1 MISLSLYDLL
11 WNLPV
16 AVSPKNKA
24 ERVPMN
30 YTVQHIAEITNAQ
43 VIGDGNL
50 VIRNIA
56 YDSRIIYSTKNT
68 AFIAINTHKNSGEKF
83 IESAIDRG
91 INVIISEHHYPD
103 FENITWIIVENSVEF
118 LQKLAKYHFE
128 NSHLQSIGITGSN
141 GKTILKEWLYQCLWN
156 EFPTV
161 KSPKSFN
168 SQIGLPLSLLQI
180 NSTHKLGIFEVGIS
194 KPDEMEK
201 LENIF
206 HPQIGLL
213 THIGTAH
220 AANFSSE
227 EELIDEKIRLFKD
240 SEVIIY
246 NGDNSSVDQKI
257 KKSYSGRKLISY
269 GIKKENNVFIKSN
282 ISRDENII
290 VEYFG
295 EEISFPAHQRDEAT
309 LTNAMALITV
319 LKELN
324 IENKKIVEKIN
335 LLKAVEM
342 RLESIEGVKGNII
355 INDSFNLDL
364 DSLKTALQFLKEYNK
379 SKKSLVLTDIVGVNV
394 NSQEL
399 YEEVSELVN
408 EQHFDSVFLIGD
420 EISKFS
426 ELFKAKTYTFIDTK
440 ELIESKHLTEIENQ
454 IVLLKGARKFE
465 IEKLK
470 DILELRKHDT
480 VLEVNLNAILHNI
493 NYHKSLLK
501 PGTKM
506 MAMVKANAYGLGS
519 FEVSE
524 FLQHHHIDYLGVA
537 YADEGV
543 ELRKKGITTPII
555 VMNPEQHSYQT
566 IIEYDL
572 EPEIYSFRVLE
583 LFYEAVQ
590 KSGYDKKYPIHIKL
604 ETGMHRL
611 GFKDFELDQLSETL
625 SEKNLKVQSMFS
637 HLSSSDMPEERAFT
651 LKQFEVFEKNSS
663 YLIEKLGY
671 TPIRHILNSSG
682 ITSYSEH
689 QYDMVRIGIGML
701 GESSDH
707 EIQKQLQS
715 VVSFKTVISQI
726 SMVEGGES
734 VGYSRRYK
742 ADHLTR
748 IATVP
753 VGYADGIPRLI
764 GNQVGS
770 LGVNKTLAPIVGNI
784 CMDMMMINVDN
795 IPNVKEGDTVTVF
808 NAKPSLK
815 EFAGYCKTITYE
827 VLTSISPRVKRIY
840 IKD

>member
-1 MISLSLYDLL
+1 
-11 WNLPV
+11 
-16 AVSPKNKA
+16 
-24 ERVPMN
+24 MN
-30 YTVQHIAEITNAQ
+30 YTVQQIAEITHSQ
-43 VIGDGNL
+43 IIGDKNVL
-50 VIRNIA
+50 IKNIA
-56 YDSRIIYSTKNT
+56 YDSRIIYSIKNT

-83 IESAIDRG
+83 IEAAIDRG
-91 INVIISEHHYPD
+91 INVIISEHQYPQ
-103 FENITWIIVENSVEF
+103 FENITWIIVENSIAF

-180 NSTHKLGIFEVGIS
+180 NNSHQLGIFEVGIS
-194 KPDEMEK
+194 HPKEMEK
-201 LENIF
+201 LEHIF
-206 HPQIGLL
+206 HPEIGLL

-227 EELIDEKIRLFKD
+227 EELIDEKIKLFKD
-240 SEVIIY
+240 SKVIIY
-246 NGDNSSVDQKI
+246 NGDHPIVDQKI
-257 KKSYSGRKLISY
+257 KKLYAGRKLISY
-269 GIKKENNVFIKSN
+269 GLQKENNVFIKNN
-282 ISRDENII
+282 ISKDENII

-309 LTNAMALITV
+309 LTNALALITI
-319 LKELN
+319 LKVLN

-342 RLESIEGVKGNII
+342 RLESIEGIKGNII

-364 DSLKTALQFLKEYNK
+364 DSLKTALQFLNEYNK
-379 SKKSLVLTDIVGVNV
+379 SKKSLVLTDIVGVNA

-426 ELFKAKTYTFIDTK
+426 ELFKSETYTFIDTR
-440 ELIESKHLTEIENQ
+440 ELIESKHLTELENQ
-454 IVLLKGARKFE
+454 IILLKGARKFE

-493 NYHKSLLK
+493 NYHKSLLQ
-501 PGTKM
+501 PNTKM

-519 FEVSE
+519 YEISE

-537 YADEGV
+537 YVDEGV

-566 IIEYDL
+566 IIEYNL

-625 SEKNLKVQSMFS
+625 SDKNLKVQSLFT
-637 HLSSSDMPEERAFT
+637 HLSSSDMPEEKDFT

-663 YLIEKLGY
+663 DLIEKLGY

-682 ITSYSEH
+682 ITSYTDH

-701 GESSDH
+701 GESSNP

-726 SMVEGGES
+726 SMVESGES

-742 ADHLTR
+742 ADHLTK

-764 GNQVGS
+764 GNQIGH

-784 CMDMMMINVDN
+784 CMDMMMINVENVPN
-795 IPNVKEGDTVTVF
+795 IKEGDTVTVF
-808 NAKPSLK
+808 NSKPSLK
-815 EFAGYCKTITYE
+815 EFADYCKTITYE

>member
-1 MISLSLYDLL
+1 
-11 WNLPV
+11 
-16 AVSPKNKA
+16 
-24 ERVPMN
+24 MN

-43 VIGDGNL
+43 VIGEGNL
-50 VIRNIA
+50 LIKNIA
-56 YDSRIIYSTKNT
+56 YDSRIIYSTRNT

-83 IESAIDRG
+83 IESAMDRG
-91 INVIISEHHYPD
+91 INVIISEHHYPE

-128 NSHLQSIGITGSN
+128 HSHLQSIGITGSN

-180 NSTHKLGIFEVGIS
+180 NNSHQLGIFEVGIS

-227 EELIDEKIRLFKD
+227 EELINEKISLFKN

-246 NGDNSSVDQKI
+246 NGDNPLVDQKI
-257 KKSYSGRKLISY
+257 KKSYSDKKLIAY
-269 GIKKENNVFIKSN
+269 GFKKENQVFIKNN
-282 ISRDENII
+282 ISKDDNII
-290 VEYFG
+290 VEYLG
-295 EEISFPAHQRDEAT
+295 EEISFPVHQRDEAT
-309 LTNAMALITV
+309 LTNAMALISV

-342 RLESIEGVKGNII
+342 RLEAIEGIKGNIV

-364 DSLKTALQFLKEYNK
+364 DSLKTALQFLNEYNK
-379 SKKSLVLTDIVGVNV
+379 SKKSLVLTDIVGVNS
-394 NSQEL
+394 NAKEL

-440 ELIESKHLTEIENQ
+440 ELIESKYLTEIENQ
-454 IVLLKGARKFE
+454 IILLKGARKFE

-566 IIEYDL
+566 IIEYNL

-625 SEKNLKVQSMFS
+625 RRKNLKVQSMFS
-637 HLSSSDMPEERAFT
+637 HLSSSDMPEEKEFT
-651 LKQFEVFEKNSS
+651 LKQLEVFEKNSS
-663 YLIEKLGY
+663 CLIEKLGY
-671 TPIRHILNSSG
+671 TPIRHILNSAG
-682 ITSYSEH
+682 ITSYKDH
-689 QYDMVRIGIGML
+689 QHDMVRIGIGML
-701 GESSDH
+701 GESADP
-707 EIQKQLQS
+707 EIQKQLRS

-726 SMVEGGES
+726 STVENGES

-742 ADHLTR
+742 ADHPTR
-748 IATVP
+748 IATIP

-764 GNQVGS
+764 GNQVGNV
-770 LGVNKTLAPIVGNI
+770 GINKTLAPIVGNI
-784 CMDMMMINVDN
+784 CMDMMMINVDH

>member
-1 MISLSLYDLL
+1 
-11 WNLPV
+11 
-16 AVSPKNKA
+16 
-24 ERVPMN
+24 MN

-43 VIGDGNL
+43 IIGDGNL
-50 VIRNIA
+50 LIKNIA

-83 IESAIDRG
+83 IDSAIDRG
-91 INVIISEHHYPD
+91 INVIISEHHYPE

-180 NSTHKLGIFEVGIS
+180 NSSYKLGIFEVGIS
-194 KPDEMEK
+194 KPHEMEK
-201 LENIF
+201 LEDMF

-227 EELIDEKIRLFKD
+227 EQLIDEKISLFKN

-246 NGDNSSVDQKI
+246 NGDNSLVEQKI
-257 KKSYSGRKLISY
+257 KNLYSDKKLISY
-269 GIKKENNVFIKSN
+269 GFKKENQVFIKSN
-282 ISRDENII
+282 ISKDDNII
-290 VEYFG
+290 VDYFG

-342 RLESIEGVKGNII
+342 RLEAIEGIKGNII

-364 DSLKTALQFLKEYNK
+364 DSLKTALQFLNEYNK
-379 SKKSLVLTDIVGVNV
+379 SKKSLVLTDIVGVSTNAK
-394 NSQEL
+394 EL

-420 EISKFS
+420 EISTFS

-454 IVLLKGARKFE
+454 IILLKGARKFE
-465 IEKLK
+465 IERLK

-493 NYHKSLLK
+493 NYHKSLLN

-519 FEVSE
+519 YEVSE

-537 YADEGV
+537 YVDEGV

-566 IIEYDL
+566 IIEYNL
-572 EPEIYSFRVLE
+572 EPEIYSFRVLD

-625 SEKNLKVQSMFS
+625 SQKNLKVQSMFS
-637 HLSSSDMPEERAFT
+637 HLSSSDMPEEKEFT
-651 LKQFEVFEKNSS
+651 LKQLEVFDKNSS
-663 YLIEKLGY
+663 YLIEKLEY
-671 TPIRHILNSSG
+671 TPLRHILNSSG
-682 ITSYSEH
+682 ITSYTNH
-689 QYDMVRIGIGML
+689 QFDMVRIGIGML
-701 GESSDH
+701 GESPDH

-726 SMVEGGES
+726 SMVENGES
-734 VGYSRRYK
+734 VGYSRKYK

-748 IATVP
+748 IATIP

-764 GNQVGS
+764 GNQVGNV
-770 LGVNKTLAPIVGNI
+770 GVNKTLAPIVGNI

>member
-1 MISLSLYDLL
+1 
-11 WNLPV
+11 
-16 AVSPKNKA
+16 
-24 ERVPMN
+24 MN
-30 YTVQHIAEITNAQ
+30 YTVQQIAEITNAE
-43 VIGDGNL
+43 VIGDKTL
-50 VIRNIA
+50 VVKNIA
-56 YDSRIIYSTKNT
+56 YDSRIIYSIKNT

-83 IESAIDRG
+83 IEAAIDRG
-91 INVIISEHHYPD
+91 INIIISEHHYPQ
-103 FENITWIIVENSVEF
+103 FENIIWIIVKNSVDF
-118 LQKLAKYHFE
+118 LQQLAKYHYE
-128 NSHLQSIGITGSN
+128 NSHLRSIGITGSN

-180 NSTHKLGIFEVGIS
+180 NNSHQLGIFEVGIS
-194 KPDEMEK
+194 HPNEMEK
-201 LENIF
+201 LEHIF

-227 EELIDEKIRLFKD
+227 EELIDEKIKLFKD

-246 NGDNSSVDQKI
+246 NGDHSLVDEKI
-257 KKSYSGRKLISY
+257 KKLYSDKKLISY
-269 GIKKENNVFIKSN
+269 GFKKENQVFIKKN
-282 ISRDENII
+282 IKDENI
-290 VEYFG
+290 VVDYFG
-295 EEISFPAHQRDEAT
+295 EEISFPAHQRDEST
-309 LTNAMALITV
+309 LTNATALISV
-319 LKELN
+319 LKVLQL
-324 IENKKIVEKIN
+324 ENKKIVEKIN

-342 RLESIEGVKGNII
+342 RLEAIEGIKGNII

-379 SKKSLVLTDIVGVNV
+379 PKKSLVLTDIVGVNS

-408 EQHFDSVFLIGD
+408 EQNFDSVFLIGD
-420 EISKFS
+420 EISNFS
-426 ELFKAKTYTFIDTK
+426 ELFKSNTYTFIDTK
-440 ELIESKHLTEIENQ
+440 ELIESKHLSEIENQ
-454 IVLLKGARKFE
+454 IILLKGARKFE

-480 VLEVNLNAILHNI
+480 VLEINLNAILHNI
-493 NYHKSLLK
+493 NYHKSLLRPK
-501 PGTKM
+501 TKM

-519 FEVSE
+519 YEISE

-537 YADEGV
+537 FADEGV
-543 ELRKKGITTPII
+543 ELRKKGITTPIV

-566 IIEYDL
+566 IIEYNL

-611 GFKDFELDQLSETL
+611 GFKGFELDQLSETL
-625 SEKNLKVQSMFS
+625 SEKNLKVQSIFS
-637 HLSSSDMPEERAFT
+637 HLSSSDLPEEKEFT
-651 LKQFEVFEKNSS
+651 LDQLKTFDKNSS
-663 YLIEKLGY
+663 HLIEKLGY

-682 ITSYSEH
+682 ITSYTDH

-701 GESSDH
+701 GESPDT

-734 VGYSRRYK
+734 VGYSRRFK
-742 ADHLTR
+742 ADHLTK

-770 LGVNKTLAPIVGNI
+770 LGVHKTLAPIVGNI
-784 CMDMMMINVDN
+784 CMDMMMINVEN

-808 NAKPSLK
+808 NAKPTLK

>member
-1 MISLSLYDLL
+1 
-11 WNLPV
+11 
-16 AVSPKNKA
+16 
-24 ERVPMN
+24 MN
-30 YTVQHIAEITNAQ
+30 YTVKQIAEITGAE
-43 VIGDGNL
+43 VIGDYDL

-56 YDSRIIYSTKNT
+56 FDSRIIYSTKNT

-91 INVIISEHHYPD
+91 IGVIISEHQHPQ
-103 FENITWIIVENSVEF
+103 FENITWVLVENSVEF

-128 NSHLQSIGITGSN
+128 NSHLKSVGITGSN

-180 NSTHKLGIFEVGIS
+180 NSSHELGIFEVGIS
-194 KPDEMEK
+194 KPHEMEK

-206 HPQIGLL
+206 HPRIGLL
-213 THIGTAH
+213 THIGNAH
-220 AANFSSE
+220 AANFESE
-227 EELIDEKIRLFKD
+227 EELINEKIKLFKN
-240 SEVIIY
+240 SETVIY
-246 NGDNSSVDQKI
+246 NGDNSLVDKKI
-257 KKSYSGRKLISY
+257 QDLYSGKKLISY
-269 GIKKENNVFIKSN
+269 GLKNNNQVFIKEGVSK
-282 ISRDENII
+282 DEKIT
-290 VEYFG
+290 VVYFD
-295 EEISFPAHQRDEAT
+295 EEISFPVHQRDEAT
-309 LTNAMALITV
+309 LTNALALITV

-324 IENKKIVEKIN
+324 IDNQKIIDKVN
-335 LLKAVEM
+335 SLKAVEM
-342 RLESIEGVKGNII
+342 RLEAIEGIKNNIV

-364 DSLKTALQFLKEYNK
+364 DSLKTALQFLNEYKK
-379 SKKSLVLTDIVGVNV
+379 SKKSLVLTDIVGVNS

-408 EQHFDSVFLIGD
+408 DQKFDSVFLIGD

-426 ELFKAKTYTFIDTK
+426 ELFNAKTSTFVNTQ
-440 ELIESKHLTEIENQ
+440 ELIDSKHLTEIENQ
-454 IVLLKGARKFE
+454 IILLKGARKFE

-493 NYHKSLLK
+493 NYHKSVLK

-519 FEVSE
+519 YEVSE

-543 ELRKKGITTPII
+543 ELRKKGITTPIV
-555 VMNPEQHSYQT
+555 VMNPEQHSYET
-566 IIEYDL
+566 IIEYNL

-583 LFYEAVQ
+583 LFYEALQ
-590 KSGYDKKYPIHIKL
+590 KSGNDKKYPVHIKL

-611 GFKDFELDQLSETL
+611 GFKDFELDQLADTL
-625 SEKNLKVQSMFS
+625 KQKNLRVQSLFS
-637 HLSSSDMPEERAFT
+637 HLSSSDVPGEREFT
-651 LKQFEVFEKNSS
+651 LMQIETFEKNSCD
-663 YLIEKLGY
+663 LIEKLGY

-682 ITSYSEH
+682 ITSYTKH

-701 GESSDH
+701 GESPNS

-726 SMVEGGES
+726 STVATGES
-734 VGYSRRYK
+734 VGYSRKYK
-742 ADHLTR
+742 PDHSAK
-748 IATVP
+748 IATIP

-764 GNQVGS
+764 GNQVGNV
-770 LGVNKTLAPIVGNI
+770 GINKTLAPIVGNI
-784 CMDMMMINVDN
+784 CMDMMMINIDH

>member
-1 MISLSLYDLL
+1 
-11 WNLPV
+11 
-16 AVSPKNKA
+16 
-24 ERVPMN
+24 MN

-43 VIGDGNL
+43 IIGDGTL
-50 VIRNIA
+50 MIKNIA

-68 AFIAINTHKNSGEKF
+68 AFIAINTPKNSGEKF
-83 IESAIDRG
+83 IDAAIDRG
-91 INVIISEHHYPD
+91 INIIISEHHYPE

-180 NSTHKLGIFEVGIS
+180 NSSYKLGIFEVGIS
-194 KPDEMEK
+194 KPHEMEK
-201 LENIF
+201 LEDIF

-227 EELIDEKIRLFKD
+227 EQLIDEKISLFKN

-246 NGDNSSVDQKI
+246 NGDNSLVKQKI
-257 KKSYSGRKLISY
+257 KKSYSDKKLISY
-269 GIKKENNVFIKSN
+269 GFKKENQVFIKSN
-282 ISRDENII
+282 ISKDDNII
-290 VEYFG
+290 VDYFG

-342 RLESIEGVKGNII
+342 RLEAIEGIKGNIV

-364 DSLKTALQFLKEYNK
+364 DSLKTALQFLNEYNK
-379 SKKSLVLTDIVGVNV
+379 SKKSLVLTDIVGVSTNTK
-394 NSQEL
+394 EL

-408 EQHFDSVFLIGD
+408 EQHFDSVFLIGG

-426 ELFKAKTYTFIDTK
+426 ELFKAKTFTFIDTK

-454 IVLLKGARKFE
+454 IILLKGARKFE
-465 IEKLK
+465 IERLK

-519 FEVSE
+519 YEVSE

-537 YADEGV
+537 YVDEGV

-566 IIEYDL
+566 IIEYNL

-625 SEKNLKVQSMFS
+625 SQKNLKVQSMFS
-637 HLSSSDMPEERAFT
+637 HLSSSDMPEEKEFT
-651 LKQFEVFEKNSS
+651 LKQLEVFEKNSS
-663 YLIEKLGY
+663 YLIEKLEY
-671 TPIRHILNSSG
+671 TPLRHILNSSG
-682 ITSYSEH
+682 ITSYTNH
-689 QYDMVRIGIGML
+689 QFDMVRIGIGML

-726 SMVEGGES
+726 SMVENGES

-742 ADHLTR
+742 ADHPTR
-748 IATVP
+748 IATIP

-764 GNQVGS
+764 GNQVGNV
-770 LGVNKTLAPIVGNI
+770 GVNKTLAPIVGNI

>member
-1 MISLSLYDLL
+1 
-11 WNLPV
+11 
-16 AVSPKNKA
+16 
-24 ERVPMN
+24 MN
-30 YTVQHIAEITNAQ
+30 YTVQHIAENTNAQ

-50 VIRNIA
+50 MIRNIA

-91 INVIISEHHYPD
+91 IGVIISEHYDP
-103 FENITWIIVENSVEF
+103 EYNNVTWIIVENSVDF
-118 LQKLAKYHFE
+118 LQKLARYHFE
-128 NSHLQSIGITGSN
+128 NSHIQSIGITGSN

-180 NSTHKLGIFEVGIS
+180 NSNHKLGIFEVGIS

-201 LENIF
+201 LEHIF

-227 EELIDEKIRLFKD
+227 EQLIDEKIRLFKD

-269 GIKKENNVFIKSN
+269 GFKKENNVFIKNN

-342 RLESIEGVKGNII
+342 RLESIEGIKGNII

-408 EQHFDSVFLIGD
+408 EQRFDSVFLIGD

-454 IVLLKGARKFE
+454 IILLKGARKFE

-537 YADEGV
+537 YVDEGV

-625 SEKNLKVQSMFS
+625 SGKNLKVQSMFS

-651 LKQFEVFEKNSS
+651 LKQFEVFERNSS

-682 ITSYSEH
+682 ITSYSDH

-701 GESSDH
+701 GESSDN

>member
-1 MISLSLYDLL
+1 
-11 WNLPV
+11 
-16 AVSPKNKA
+16 
-24 ERVPMN
+24 MN

-50 VIRNIA
+50 MIRNIA

-91 INVIISEHHYPD
+91 INVIISEHHFPEYQ
-103 FENITWIIVENSVEF
+103 NITWIIVENSVDF

-128 NSHLQSIGITGSN
+128 NSHLKSIGITGSN

-180 NSTHKLGIFEVGIS
+180 NNSHQLGIFEVGIS

-227 EELIDEKIRLFKD
+227 EELIDEKIRLFKN

-246 NGDNSSVDQKI
+246 NGDHSLVDQKI
-257 KKSYSGRKLISY
+257 KKSYSDKKLISY
-269 GIKKENNVFIKSN
+269 GFQKNNNVSIKNN
-282 ISRDENII
+282 ISKEENII

-342 RLESIEGVKGNII
+342 RLESIEGIKGNII

-364 DSLKTALQFLKEYNK
+364 DSLKTALQFLNEYNK
-379 SKKSLVLTDIVGVNV
+379 SKKSLVLTDIVGVNT

-426 ELFKAKTYTFIDTK
+426 ELFKSKTYTFIDTK

-454 IVLLKGARKFE
+454 IILLKGARKFE

-519 FEVSE
+519 YEVSE

-537 YADEGV
+537 YVDEGV

-555 VMNPEQHSYQT
+555 VMNPEQHSYPT
-566 IIEYDL
+566 IVEYGL

-625 SEKNLKVQSMFS
+625 SDKNLKVQSMFS
-637 HLSSSDMPEERAFT
+637 HLSSSDMPEEKEFT
-651 LKQFEVFEKNSS
+651 LKQLDIFEKNSS

-671 TPIRHILNSSG
+671 VPLRHILNSSG
-682 ITSYSEH
+682 ITSYTDH

-701 GESSDH
+701 GESPDI

-726 SMVEGGES
+726 SMVEDGES
-734 VGYSRRYK
+734 VGYSRKYK
-742 ADHLTR
+742 ADHPTR

-764 GNQVGS
+764 GNQVGN

-795 IPNVKEGDTVTVF
+795 IPDVKEGDTVTVF
-808 NAKPSLK
+808 NSKPSLK

>member
-1 MISLSLYDLL
+1 
-11 WNLPV
+11 
-16 AVSPKNKA
+16 
-24 ERVPMN
+24 MN
-30 YTVQHIAEITNAQ
+30 YTVQQIAAITNAQ
-43 VIGDGNL
+43 VIGDGD
-50 VIRNIA
+50 VMIKNIA
-56 YDSRIIYSTKNT
+56 FDSRIIYSTKNT

-91 INVIISEHHYPD
+91 IHVIISEHPYPQ
-103 FENITWIIVENSVEF
+103 FENITWILVENSVNF

-128 NSHLQSIGITGSN
+128 HSHLQSIGITGSN

-180 NSTHKLGIFEVGIS
+180 NASHRLGIFEVGIS
-194 KPDEMEK
+194 QPDEMEN

-227 EELIDEKIRLFKD
+227 EQLIDEKIKLFKN

-246 NGDNSSVDQKI
+246 NGDHSLVSKKI
-257 KKSYSGRKLISY
+257 KELYPDKKLISY
-269 GIKKENNVFIKSN
+269 GLKKENQVFIKNN
-282 ISRDENII
+282 ISKGENII

-295 EEISFPAHQRDEAT
+295 EEISFPAQQRDEAT
-309 LTNAMALITV
+309 LTNALALITV

-324 IENKKIVEKIN
+324 IKNQKIVEKIN
-335 LLKAVEM
+335 TLKAVEM
-342 RLESIEGVKGNII
+342 RLEAIEGIKGNIV

-379 SKKSLVLTDIVGVNV
+379 PKKSLVLTDIVGVNT

-426 ELFKAKTYTFIDTK
+426 ELFKSKTYTFIDTK
-440 ELIESKHLTEIENQ
+440 ELIESKHLTDLENQ
-454 IVLLKGARKFE
+454 IILLKGARKFE

-480 VLEVNLNAILHNI
+480 VLEINLNAILHNI

-501 PGTKM
+501 PGTKV

-519 FEVSE
+519 YEISE

-537 YADEGV
+537 FADEGA
-543 ELRKKGITTPII
+543 ELRKKGITTPIV

-566 IIEYDL
+566 IIDYNL

-590 KSGYDKKYPIHIKL
+590 KSGYDQKYPIHIKL

-625 SEKNLKVQSMFS
+625 RHKNLKVQSMFS
-637 HLSSSDMPEERAFT
+637 HLSSSDVPEEKQFT
-651 LKQFEVFEKNSS
+651 LNQLETFEKNSS
-663 YLIEKLGY
+663 YLTEKLGY
-671 TPIRHILNSSG
+671 APIRHILNSSG
-682 ITSYSEH
+682 ITSYTNY
-689 QYDMVRIGIGML
+689 QYNMVRIGIGML
-701 GESSDH
+701 GESPSS

-726 SMVEGGES
+726 SLVENGES
-734 VGYSRRYK
+734 VGYSRKYK
-742 ADHLTR
+742 TDHQTN
-748 IATVP
+748 IATIP

-764 GNQVGS
+764 GNQIGK
-770 LGVNKTLAPIVGNI
+770 LGVHKTLAPIVGNI
-784 CMDMMMINVDN
+784 CMDMMMLNVDN
-795 IPNVKEGDTVTVF
+795 IPHVKEGDTVTIF
-808 NAKPSLK
+808 NAQPSLK
-815 EFAGYCKTITYE
+815 EFAAYCKTITYE

>member
-1 MISLSLYDLL
+1 M
-11 WNLPV
+11 NFT
-16 AVSPKNKA
+16 A
-24 ERVPMN
+24 ED
-30 YTVQHIAEITNAQ
+30 IAEITNAKI
-43 VIGDGNL
+43 IGDKNIL
-50 VIRNIA
+50 IRNIA
-56 YDSRIIYSTKNT
+56 FDSRIIYSTKNT
-68 AFIAINTHKNSGEKF
+68 AFIAINTSKNSGEKF
-83 IESAIDRG
+83 IESAVDRG
-91 INVIISEHHYPD
+91 INVIISEHHHPQ
-103 FENITWIIVENSVEF
+103 FEDITWIIVENSVEF
-118 LQKLAKYHFE
+118 LQKLAKFHFE
-128 NSHLQSIGITGSN
+128 NAHLKSVGITGSN

-180 NSTHKLGIFEVGIS
+180 NNSHQLGIFEVGIS
-194 KPDEMEK
+194 KPNEMEK

-220 AANFSSE
+220 LSNFQSE
-227 EELIDEKIRLFKD
+227 EELIDEKIKLFKH
-240 SEVIIY
+240 SETVIY
-246 NGDNSSVDQKI
+246 NGDNPLVDKKI
-257 KKSYSGRKLISY
+257 KKLYSSKKLISY
-269 GIKKENNVFIKSN
+269 GFKEYNQVYFKNNILKNEEVT
-282 ISRDENII
+282 
-290 VEYFG
+290 VHYFD
-295 EEISFPAHQRDEAT
+295 EEISFPVHQRDEAT
-309 LTNAMALITV
+309 LTNALALVTV
-319 LKELN
+319 LKELG

-335 LLKAVEM
+335 ALKAVEM
-342 RLESIEGVKGNII
+342 RLEAIEGIKSNIV

-364 DSLKTALQFLKEYNK
+364 DSLKTALQFLNEYNK
-379 SKKSLVLTDIVGVNV
+379 PKKSLVLTDIIGVNS
-394 NSQEL
+394 NSKEL

-408 EQHFDSVFLIGD
+408 EQKFDSVFLIGD

-426 ELFKAKTYTFIDTK
+426 ELFKAKTFTFINTQ

-454 IVLLKGARKFE
+454 IILLKGARKFE
-465 IEKLK
+465 IERLK
-470 DILELRKHDT
+470 DLLELRKHDT
-480 VLEVNLNAILHNI
+480 VLEINLNAILHNI

-501 PGTKM
+501 PSTKM
-506 MAMVKANAYGLGS
+506 MAMVKANSYGLGS
-519 FEVSE
+519 YEISE

-537 YADEGV
+537 FVDEGV
-543 ELRKKGITTPII
+543 ELRKKGITVPIV
-555 VMNPEQHSYQT
+555 VMNPEQHSYET
-566 IIEYDL
+566 VIAYNL

-611 GFKDFELDQLSETL
+611 GFKGNEQDQLSETL
-625 SEKNLKVQSMFS
+625 NSMNVKVQSIFS
-637 HLSSSDMPEERAFT
+637 HLSSSDLPDEKEFT
-651 LKQFEVFEKNSS
+651 LHQLETFEKNSS

-682 ITSYSEH
+682 ITNYTNH

-701 GESSDH
+701 GESPNS
-707 EIQKQLQS
+707 EIQKQLRS

-726 SMVEGGES
+726 SLVENGES
-734 VGYSRRYK
+734 VGYSRRFK
-742 ADHLTR
+742 TDHQTK
-748 IATVP
+748 IATIP

-764 GNQVGS
+764 GNQVGNV
-770 LGVNKTLAPIVGNI
+770 GIHKTLAPIVGSI
-784 CMDMMMINVDN
+784 CMDMMMINVDH

-815 EFAGYCKTITYE
+815 EFADYCKTITYE

>member
-1 MISLSLYDLL
+1 
-11 WNLPV
+11 
-16 AVSPKNKA
+16 
-24 ERVPMN
+24 MN
-30 YTVQHIAEITNAQ
+30 YTVQQIAEITNSQ
-43 VIGDGNL
+43 IIGDENL
-50 VIRNIA
+50 IVKTIA
-56 YDSRIIYSTKNT
+56 FDSRIIYSTKNA
-68 AFIAINTHKNSGEKF
+68 AFIAINTQKNSGEKF
-83 IESAIDRG
+83 IEAAIDRG
-91 INVIISEHHYPD
+91 ITIIISEHQFPQ
-103 FENITWIIVENSVEF
+103 FENVTWIIVDNSVDF

-128 NSHLQSIGITGSN
+128 NSNLQSIGITGSN

-180 NSTHKLGIFEVGIS
+180 NESHKLGIFEVGIS
-194 KPDEMEK
+194 KPNEMQK

-220 AANFSSE
+220 AANFESE
-227 EELIDEKIRLFKD
+227 EELIDEKIKLFKD
-240 SEVIIY
+240 SETIIY
-246 NGDNSSVDQKI
+246 NGDNDLVDKKI
-257 KKSYSGRKLISY
+257 KELYSSKKLISY
-269 GIKKENNVFIKSN
+269 GFKDHNKVFIKNN
-282 ISRDENII
+282 ISKDENIV

-295 EEISFPAHQRDEAT
+295 EEISFPANQRDEAT
-309 LTNAMALITV
+309 LTNALALITV
-319 LKELN
+319 LKELG
-324 IENKKIVEKIN
+324 IENQKIVEKIN
-335 LLKAVEM
+335 ALKAVEM
-342 RLESIEGVKGNII
+342 RLEAIEGIKNNIV

-364 DSLKTALQFLKEYNK
+364 DSLKTALQFLNEYNK
-379 SKKSLVLTDIVGVNV
+379 AKKSLVLTDIVGVNS

-408 EQHFDSVFLIGD
+408 EQKFDSVFLIGD

-426 ELFKAKTYTFIDTK
+426 DLFKSKTSTFINTQ
-440 ELIESKHLTEIENQ
+440 ELIDSKHLTELENQ

-470 DILELRKHDT
+470 DLLELKKHDT

-501 PGTKM
+501 PETKM
-506 MAMVKANAYGLGS
+506 MAMVKANSYGLGS
-519 FEVSE
+519 YEISE

-543 ELRKKGITTPII
+543 ELRKKGITTPIV
-555 VMNPEQHSYQT
+555 VMNPEQHSYDA
-566 IIEYDL
+566 IIEYNL
-572 EPEIYSFRVLE
+572 EPEIYSFRVLD

-590 KSGYDKKYPIHIKL
+590 KSGYDKKFPIHIKL

-625 SEKNLKVQSMFS
+625 NERNLKVQSIFS
-637 HLSSSDMPEERAFT
+637 HLSSSDVPEEKEFT
-651 LKQFEVFEKNSS
+651 LKQLEVFEKNSS
-663 YLIEKLGY
+663 YFIEKLGY
-671 TPIRHILNSSG
+671 SPLRHILNSSG
-682 ITSYSEH
+682 ITSYTNH
-689 QYDMVRIGIGML
+689 QYNMVRIGIGML
-701 GESSDH
+701 GESPNS

-726 SMVEGGES
+726 SLVENGES

-742 ADHLTR
+742 TDHLTK
-748 IATVP
+748 IATIP

-764 GNQVGS
+764 GNQIGKVGI
-770 LGVNKTLAPIVGNI
+770 NKTLAPIVGSI
-784 CMDMMMINVDN
+784 CMDMMMLNVDN

-815 EFAGYCKTITYE
+815 EFAAYCKTITYE

>member
-1 MISLSLYDLL
+1 
-11 WNLPV
+11 
-16 AVSPKNKA
+16 
-24 ERVPMN
+24 MN

-43 VIGDGNL
+43 IIGDGN
-50 VIRNIA
+50 IWIKNIA
-56 YDSRIIYSTKNT
+56 FDSRIIYSIKNT
-68 AFIAINTHKNSGEKF
+68 AFIAINTSKNSGEKF
-83 IESAIDRG
+83 IESAMDRG
-91 INVIISEHHYPD
+91 ISVIISEHHYPE
-103 FENITWIIVENSVEF
+103 FENITWIIVENSVAF

-128 NSHLQSIGITGSN
+128 HSHLRSIGITGSN

-180 NSTHKLGIFEVGIS
+180 NSSHQLGIFEVGIS
-194 KPDEMEK
+194 KPHEMEK

-227 EELIDEKIRLFKD
+227 EELIDEKIRLFKN

-246 NGDNSSVDQKI
+246 NGDNSVVDEKI
-257 KKSYSGRKLISY
+257 KRSYSDKKLISY
-269 GIKKENNVFIKSN
+269 GFKKENQVFINNN
-282 ISRDENII
+282 ISKDENII

-295 EEISFPAHQRDEAT
+295 EEISFPVHQRDEAT

-342 RLESIEGVKGNII
+342 RLEAIEGIKGNII

-364 DSLKTALQFLKEYNK
+364 DSLKTALQFLNEYNK
-379 SKKSLVLTDIVGVNV
+379 TKKSLVLTDIVGVNS
-394 NSQEL
+394 NAKEL

-408 EQHFDSVFLIGD
+408 EQHFDSVFLIGE

-440 ELIESKHLTEIENQ
+440 ELIDSKHLTELENQ
-454 IVLLKGARKFE
+454 IILLKGARKFE

-519 FEVSE
+519 YEVSE

-537 YADEGV
+537 YVDEGV

-566 IIEYDL
+566 IIEYNL

-625 SEKNLKVQSMFS
+625 SLKNVRVQSLFS
-637 HLSSSDMPEERAFT
+637 HLSSSDMPEEKEFT
-651 LKQFEVFEKNSS
+651 LKQLEVFEKNSG

-671 TPIRHILNSSG
+671 APIRHILNSAG
-682 ITSYSEH
+682 ITNYKDH
-689 QYDMVRIGIGML
+689 QHDMVRIGIGML
-701 GESSDH
+701 GESADP
-707 EIQKQLQS
+707 EIQKQLRS

-726 SMVEGGES
+726 STVENGES

-742 ADHLTR
+742 ADHPTR
-748 IATVP
+748 IATIP

-764 GNQVGS
+764 GNQIGSVG
-770 LGVNKTLAPIVGNI
+770 VHKILAPIVGNI
-784 CMDMMMINVDN
+784 CMDMMMINVDH
-795 IPNVKEGDTVTVF
+795 IPNVKEGDMVTVF

>member
-1 MISLSLYDLL
+1 
-11 WNLPV
+11 
-16 AVSPKNKA
+16 
-24 ERVPMN
+24 MN
-30 YTVQHIAEITNAQ
+30 YTVQHIAEITSSQ
-43 VIGDGNL
+43 VIGDGSL
-50 VIRNIA
+50 LIKNIA
-56 YDSRIIYSTKNT
+56 YDSRIIYSIKNT

-83 IESAIDRG
+83 IESAMDRG
-91 INVIISEHHYPD
+91 INVIISEHHYPE

-180 NSTHKLGIFEVGIS
+180 NSSHQLGIFEVGIS
-194 KPDEMEK
+194 KPHEMEK

-227 EELIDEKIRLFKD
+227 EELINEKIILFKN

-246 NGDNSSVDQKI
+246 NGDNFLVDQKI
-257 KKSYSGRKLISY
+257 KKSYSDKKLISY
-269 GIKKENNVFIKSN
+269 GFKKENQVFIKNN
-282 ISRDENII
+282 ISKDENII
-290 VEYFG
+290 VEYLG
-295 EEISFPAHQRDEAT
+295 EEISFPVHQRDEAT
-309 LTNAMALITV
+309 LTNAMALISV

-342 RLESIEGVKGNII
+342 RLEAIEGVKGNIV

-364 DSLKTALQFLKEYNK
+364 DSLKTALQFLNEYNK
-379 SKKSLVLTDIVGVNV
+379 SKKSLVLTDIVGVNS
-394 NSQEL
+394 NAKEL

-408 EQHFDSVFLIGD
+408 EQNFDSVFLIGD
-420 EISKFS
+420 EISNFS
-426 ELFKAKTYTFIDTK
+426 ELFKTKTYTFIDTK

-454 IVLLKGARKFE
+454 IILLKGARKFE

-555 VMNPEQHSYQT
+555 VMNPEQHSYQA
-566 IIEYDL
+566 IIEYNL

-583 LFYEAVQ
+583 LFYEAIQ

-611 GFKDFELDQLSETL
+611 GFKDYELDQLSETL
-625 SEKNLKVQSMFS
+625 SHKNVKVQSMFS
-637 HLSSSDMPEERAFT
+637 HLSSSDMPEEKEFT
-651 LKQFEVFEKNSS
+651 LKQLEIFEKNSG

-671 TPIRHILNSSG
+671 TPIRHILNSAG
-682 ITSYSEH
+682 ITSYKDH
-689 QYDMVRIGIGML
+689 QHDMVRIGIGML
-701 GESSDH
+701 GESADP
-707 EIQKQLQS
+707 EIQKQLRS

-726 SMVEGGES
+726 STVENGES

-742 ADHLTR
+742 ADHPTR
-748 IATVP
+748 IATIP

-764 GNQVGS
+764 GNQVGNV
-770 LGVNKTLAPIVGNI
+770 GVNKTLAPIVGNI
-784 CMDMMMINVDN
+784 CMDMMMINVDH

>member
-1 MISLSLYDLL
+1 MVFISFAV
-11 WNLPV
+11 LPFCSF
-16 AVSPKNKA
+16 ALNKA

-43 VIGDGNL
+43 IIGDGNL
-50 VIRNIA
+50 LIKNIA

-68 AFIAINTHKNSGEKF
+68 AFIAINTQKNSGEKF
-83 IESAIDRG
+83 IESAMDRG
-91 INVIISEHHYPD
+91 INVIISEHHYPE

-180 NSTHKLGIFEVGIS
+180 NSSHQLGIFEVGIS
-194 KPDEMEK
+194 KPHEMEK

-220 AANFSSE
+220 AANFSSD
-227 EELIDEKIRLFKD
+227 EELIDEKISLFKN

-246 NGDNSSVDQKI
+246 NGDNSLVDQKI
-257 KKSYSGRKLISY
+257 KNSYSDKKLISY
-269 GIKKENNVFIKSN
+269 GFKKENQVFIKNN
-282 ISRDENII
+282 ISKDENII
-290 VEYFG
+290 VEYLG
-295 EEISFPAHQRDEAT
+295 EEISFPVHQRDEAT
-309 LTNAMALITV
+309 LTNAMALISM

-342 RLESIEGVKGNII
+342 RLEAIEGIKGNIV

-364 DSLKTALQFLKEYNK
+364 DSLKTALQFLNEYNK
-379 SKKSLVLTDIVGVNV
+379 SKKSLVLTDIVGVNS
-394 NSQEL
+394 NAKEL

-420 EISKFS
+420 EISNFS

-454 IVLLKGARKFE
+454 IILLKGARKFE

-566 IIEYDL
+566 IIEYNL

-625 SEKNLKVQSMFS
+625 SQKNVKVQSMFS
-637 HLSSSDMPEERAFT
+637 HLSSSDMPEEKEFT
-651 LKQFEVFEKNSS
+651 LKQLDVFEKNSS

-671 TPIRHILNSSG
+671 TPIRHILNSAG
-682 ITSYSEH
+682 ITSYKDH
-689 QYDMVRIGIGML
+689 QHDMVRIGIGML
-701 GESSDH
+701 GESADP
-707 EIQKQLQS
+707 EIQKQLRS

-726 SMVEGGES
+726 STVENGES

-742 ADHLTR
+742 ADHSTR
-748 IATVP
+748 IATIP

-764 GNQVGS
+764 GNQVGNV
-770 LGVNKTLAPIVGNI
+770 GVNKTLAPIVGNI
-784 CMDMMMINVDN
+784 CMDMMMINVDH
-795 IPNVKEGDTVTVF
+795 IPHVKEGDTVTVF